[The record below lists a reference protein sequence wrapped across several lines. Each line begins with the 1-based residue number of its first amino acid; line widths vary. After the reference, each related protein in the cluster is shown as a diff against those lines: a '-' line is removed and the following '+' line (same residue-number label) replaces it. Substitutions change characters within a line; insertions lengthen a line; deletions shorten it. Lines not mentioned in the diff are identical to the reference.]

1 MRFASV
7 ALWSGLTLAP
17 LLAAGSLP
25 SRIEL
30 PQAAQPRLATT
41 TAGRVYLAYGNG
53 SAVYVARSDDAG
65 TSFAPAVAVASVP
78 KLMLGLR
85 RGPRVAAH
93 GENVTL
99 TFIAHELLAVH
110 SSDGGRTWS
119 APLVLNT
126 VPTSAREGLQDL
138 AGGPDGR
145 LFVTWLD
152 LRNGKMELWG
162 AESADAGR
170 TWGANAR
177 VYQSPDKSI
186 CECCHPTALFDAA
199 GNLAVM
205 WRNEIAGNRDLW
217 LAVRPVGAK
226 DFGAARKLGTGTWNL
241 KACPMDGGAL
251 VALGDGR
258 FASVWQ
264 RAGEVFFCPPDG
276 HEIKLGAGK
285 QPLVTLED
293 GKPVVLWQQ
302 GAVLSAARIG
312 DSVDI
317 LAATPEAR
325 FAVMTPLP
333 SSRGTLLAYET
344 GPAKAPRVVVERR

>member
-1 MRFASV
+1 MRFSAV
-7 ALWSGLTLAP
+7 VLWCALGLSP
-17 LLAAGSLP
+17 LAAAGP
-25 SRIEL
+25 ARVEIF
-30 PQAAQPRLATT
+30 PAAQPRLATT
-41 TAGRVYLAYGNG
+41 VTGRVYLAYGNG
-53 SAVYVARSDDAG
+53 TTAYVARSDDAG
-65 TSFAPAVAVASVP
+65 ASFAPAVAIATVP

-93 GENVTL
+93 GENVTV

-110 SSDGGRTWS
+110 SADGGRTWS
-119 APLVLNT
+119 TPLILNRI
-126 VPTSAREGLQDL
+126 PTSAREGLHDL

-145 LFVTWLD
+145 MFVTWLD
-152 LRNGKMELWG
+152 MRNGKMELWG
-162 AESADAGR
+162 AESVDAGR
-170 TWGANAR
+170 TWGPNAR
-177 VYQSPDKSI
+177 IYQSPDKSI
-186 CECCHPTALFDAA
+186 CECCHPSALFDAA

-205 WRNEIAGNRDLW
+205 WRNEIGGNRDMW
-217 LAVRPVGAK
+217 LALRPAGAK
-226 DFGAARKLGTGTWNL
+226 EFGPARKLGTGTWTL

-251 VALGDGR
+251 VAYGDGR

-264 RAGEVFFCPPDG
+264 RAGEIVFCPAAGP
-276 HEIKLGAGK
+276 EIKLGAGK
-285 QPLVTLED
+285 QPLVTLEG